1 MPDFNIPWLLLILI
15 INTMLMRIRKFNIVM
30 LRLVVIF
37 MNGCMACSSPSKSAD
52 DLSRL
57 KQEVAIVDT
66 LLRDPSFAE
75 FMARSLDSVYYNALG
90 QPQPVFLN
98 NNDADIVQLMR
109 LKDEKIATSIAPFY
123 ALECGVELLS
133 KKSGE
138 PFLTWLLKIIKGE
151 ADSNAVL
158 LLNRFANATWK
169 AGQPF
174 RDMERLK
181 RYNFRVAGLLSRE
194 ETDKDSVQIVNSAVK
209 LFSVM
214 SPVRKGTQEDQLK
227 FLRQLLQD
235 TTFAQTISSYAD
247 STYAVSQHQAPVSVH
262 PDVPDTATVKKTLK
276 QMKVATSLAG
286 FYALECG
293 LDYLVTVRHMLPS
306 TILHSVA
313 NGSLSKEDE
322 MLFARFANATWK
334 AGQPFRGLNRT
345 TRKNFTPF
353 YYLSDPDIEK
363 DVVQIKAAAS
373 ILLSTLNTRKN
384 L

>member
-1 MPDFNIPWLLLILI
+1 
-15 INTMLMRIRKFNIVM
+15 
-30 LRLVVIF
+30 LVVAYFNWQNNAYADTKIKYRNTKAGGF
-37 MNGCMACSSPSKSAD
+37 FINGCMACSGPSKSSD

-57 KQEVAIVDT
+57 KQEVTIIDT
-66 LLRDPSFAE
+66 LLRDPAFTE
-75 FMARSLDSVYYNALG
+75 LMAGSLDSAYYNGLG
-90 QPQPVFLN
+90 RPQPVFLN
-98 NNDADIVQLMR
+98 NSDAATVHLMR

-123 ALECGVELLS
+123 ALECGVEMLS

-138 PFLTWLLKIIKGE
+138 SFLTWLQKIIKGG

-181 RYNFRVAGLLSRE
+181 RYNFRVAGLLSKE
-194 ETDKDSVQIVNSAVK
+194 ETDKDAVQIVNTAKK

-214 SPVRKGTQEDQLK
+214 SPVRKGTQEEQLK

-235 TTFAQTISSYAD
+235 TTFAQTISAYAD
-247 STYAVSQHQAPVSVH
+247 STYSVSQHQVPVGVH
-262 PDVPDTATVKKTLK
+262 PNGPDTATVKKTLK
-276 QMKVATSLAG
+276 QMKVATSIAG

-293 LDYLVTVRHMLPS
+293 LDYLVTVRNMLPS
-306 TILHSVA
+306 RILQSLV
-313 NGSLSKEDE
+313 NNSLSKEDE

-334 AGQPFRGLNRT
+334 AGQPFRGLNRI
-345 TRKNFTPF
+345 TRETFTPF
-353 YYLSDPDIEK
+353 YYLSEPDIEK
-363 DVVQIKAAAS
+363 DIVQVKAAGS
-373 ILLSTLNTRKN
+373 ILLSSLNTRIN